1 MSLSIPSFVP
11 AAHPGVART
20 TAPACFVPTPA
31 RDLVELGRGP
41 HALGPDPI
49 TPMFNALVGGAAVGA
64 AAGGY
69 LGFRAGSHFGM
80 PVVGA
85 VAGALVGAV
94 GVGVFAASVAV
105 R

>member
-1 MSLSIPSFVP
+1 MSLSIQSFVPTVRPGVAQASPASFVP
-11 AAHPGVART
+11 AS
-20 TAPACFVPTPA
+20 A

-41 HALGPDPI
+41 HAMGPDPI